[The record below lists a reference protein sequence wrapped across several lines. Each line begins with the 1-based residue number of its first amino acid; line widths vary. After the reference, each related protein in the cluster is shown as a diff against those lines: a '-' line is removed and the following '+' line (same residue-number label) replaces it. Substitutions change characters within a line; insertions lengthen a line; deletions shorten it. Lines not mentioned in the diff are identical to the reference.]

1 MICRPASMRLRL
13 DEMLE
18 HPWVT
23 NLPQLLP
30 VYKTFMRNIQCV
42 RFCEA
47 EVLKLRNIAQSNMD
61 NGDNRNSNVGQKAIQ
76 KMKEYESKIDQERQK
91 QPGLLQAYLNA
102 KNQLMNNGG
111 SISFGGT
118 MSSNGGGGGGSG
130 RRK

>member
-1 MICRPASMRLRL
+1 MIFLSLSIFSRPASMRLRL

-30 VYKTFMRNIQCV
+30 VYKTFMRNVQCV
-42 RFCEA
+42 RWYEA

-76 KMKEYESKIDQERQK
+76 KMKEYESIIDQERQK

-102 KNQLMNNGG
+102 KNQVISNGG
-111 SISFGGT
+111 SG
-118 MSSNGGGGGGSG
+118 SSGCSGSWE
-130 RRK
+130 RK

>member
-1 MICRPASMRLRL
+1 MIFLSLSIFSRPASMRLRL

-30 VYKTFMRNIQCV
+30 VYKTFMRNVQCV
-42 RFCEA
+42 RWYEA
-47 EVLKLRNIAQSNMD
+47 EVLKLRNIAQS
-61 NGDNRNSNVGQKAIQ
+61 NRNSNVGQKAIQ

-102 KNQLMNNGG
+102 KNQVISNGG
-111 SISFGGT
+111 SG
-118 MSSNGGGGGGSG
+118 SSGCSGSWE
-130 RRK
+130 RK

>member
-1 MICRPASMRLRL
+1 MIFLSLSIISRPASMRLRL

-30 VYKTFMRNIQCV
+30 VYKTFMRNVQCV
-42 RFCEA
+42 RWYEA

-111 SISFGGT
+111 SG
-118 MSSNGGGGGGSG
+118 SSGCSGS
-130 RRK
+130 RERK